1 MKLVAAAD
9 LDNVSFEDLQP
20 AQGDSLA
27 DVLKGLACSP
37 KQINPRFFYDARGS
51 ELFENITQL
60 PEYYPTRTEAAI
72 LQK

>member
-1 MKLVAAAD
+1 MKLVAAVD

-37 KQINPRFFYDARGS
+37 KQINPRFFYDA
-51 ELFENITQL
+51 
-60 PEYYPTRTEAAI
+60 
-72 LQK
+72 